1 MDKQSERVYTVQP
14 DLESSAEHVIVTD
27 PDGRRWRIDKESADP
42 EHRFTAYRLA
52 AGWFGNL
59 PAPEDS

>member
-1 MDKQSERVYTVQP
+1 MTQDGTFKISADKKNPVDSVV
-14 DLESSAEHVIVTD
+14 VVD
-27 PDGRRWRIDKESADP
+27 PDGKEWRIHVEDADP

-59 PAPEDS
+59 PDRTPEP